1 MQLTEQH
8 ILGLQ
13 KWLIEI
19 DEEKDRVIYKNLR
32 NWEKNIEN
40 FTETHINIFWNEL
53 GLVIWKEYTMLKD
66 LPNFIEGK
74 KYKLNELVWF
84 WDWVF
89 IWEDWEEHVFFDKEF
104 DEFWQE

>member
-1 MQLTEQH
+1 
-8 ILGLQ
+8 
-13 KWLIEI
+13 
-19 DEEKDRVIYKNLR
+19 
-32 NWEKNIEN
+32 
-40 FTETHINIFWNEL
+40 
-53 GLVIWKEYTMLKD
+53 VIWKEYTMLKD